1 MKYHLIHQNDNN
13 YSVLEQ
19 IFINRGFNL
28 EDIGHYL
35 NTTENDIHNSWLLD
49 NIDAALE
56 LLLKH
61 LKRPDCKVYVCVD
74 QDYDGNSSA
83 ALFMNYLHRLFPSI
97 VENNF
102 VYDVHETKIHGIEID
117 KVPEDTTLVV
127 AIDSS
132 SNQYDV
138 HEELAKRGIDILVVD

>member
-1 MKYHLIHQNDNN
+1 
-13 YSVLEQ
+13 
-19 IFINRGFNL
+19 
-28 EDIGHYL
+28 
-35 NTTENDIHNSWLLD
+35 
-49 NIDAALE
+49 
-56 LLLKH
+56 
-61 LKRPDCKVYVCVD
+61 
-74 QDYDGNSSA
+74 
-83 ALFMNYLHRLFPSI
+83 MNYLHRLFPSI